1 MSGDQIKGLRDLQRA
16 NMGDITDIASQLLAR
31 QLIAL
36 GARGEPPPPLPP
48 PPPPKKE
55 RVRRCS
61 PTSKATLQPWKAD
74 CVPAHMLPAARKKT
88 PKTLA
93 PSSASPVPASSRRTG
108 RSRRAPE
115 LRDNWESSKFNC
127 RQAWLRPSR
136 RSARTTR
143 RFVMHT
149 DDVVQR
155 LSEMPFIQD
164 VKWWGVLTI
173 GTGLGNARFTNRG
186 HGKN

>member
-74 CVPAHMLPAARKKT
+74 CVPAHMLPAARKKLL
-88 PKTLA
+88 KL
-93 PSSASPVPASSRRTG
+93 SPRRRHRLSRRHQGG
-108 RSRRAPE
+108 RVDREGRR
-115 LRDNWESSKFNC
+115 NC
-127 RQAWLRPSR
+127 
-136 RSARTTR
+136 
-143 RFVMHT
+143 
-149 DDVVQR
+149 
-155 LSEMPFIQD
+155 
-164 VKWWGVLTI
+164 GTI
-173 GTGLGNARFTNRG
+173 GRAVSSTADKPG
-186 HGKN
+186 